1 MNFTDILQKRDIL
14 KNKSK
19 EEKNVNYK
27 RNNIRQIQNN
37 SSKIQRKE
45 EQKSEYKIAL
55 AGNPN
60 VGKSTIF
67 NNLTGMHQ
75 HTGNWTGKTVANAT
89 GECIYKEQKYTFI
102 DLPGTYSIM
111 SNSEEEEIAR
121 DYICFGNP
129 DATVVVVD
137 ATTLERNLNLV
148 FQIMEITDNVI
159 LCVNLLDEAKKK
171 KIKVDL
177 KKLSAELGIPVVG
190 TIARDKRT
198 LDKLLETI
206 KKTCENKIDII
217 PKRVIYQENIE
228 NTITK
233 LTKELKEKYS
243 LNENMYR
250 WISLKII
257 DGEERII
264 ESIEKNLGIEIQ
276 SLIGDIGKVNIKKED
291 TENGDIEQE
300 DVEELDIEKENIEE
314 IDIKKVTTKIEEEKT
329 SAEDMRRGFSKKN
342 DCNINYKDIIIS
354 KIVETAE
361 KVSKKVCVFED
372 KNYSERDRK
381 IDKILTSKKYGIPIM
396 ILFLGLIFWL
406 TIVGANYPSQFLFDI
421 FSRFQEK
428 LINFATYVNCP
439 SWLSDMLILGV
450 YQTLTWVVSV
460 MLPPMAIF
468 FPLFTILEDLGYL
481 PRIAFNM
488 DGFFKK
494 ACCSGKQM
502 ITMCMGFGCN
512 ACGVTGCRIINSP
525 RERLIAIITNN
536 LVPCNGR
543 FPFLITIATIF
554 IAGTIEG
561 IGASIISTIS
571 VMLVIVLGIFLT
583 LVISKI
589 LSKTILKGMPSSFIL
604 EMPPYRKPQFC
615 KIFVRS
621 IFDRTLFILGRAVA
635 VAMPAGLVIW
645 LFANIGVNGS
655 SILDLIV
662 NFLDPFARLMGLDGY
677 ILTGFILGIPA
688 NEIVLPIILMCYL
701 QGKALINIED
711 TFAIGEILRQNGWT
725 ILTAINVMI
734 FTILHF
740 PCATTLLTIKK
751 ETGKMRWV
759 VLSFLIPT
767 VCGIV
772 ICMLTNLIFN
782 FGKFVFL

>member
-1 MNFTDILQKRDIL
+1 MNFTDIFQKRSRL
-14 KNKSK
+14 KNESK
-19 EEKNVNYK
+19 EEY
-27 RNNIRQIQNN
+27 R
-37 SSKIQRKE
+37 
-45 EQKSEYKIAL
+45 IAL

-129 DATVVVVD
+129 DTTVVVVD

-177 KKLSAELGIPVVG
+177 KKLSSELGIPVVG
-190 TIARDKRT
+190 TIARNKRT
-198 LDKLLETI
+198 LDKLLESI
-206 KKTCENKIDII
+206 KKACENKIEII
-217 PKRVIYQENIE
+217 PKRVIYQEKIE
-228 NTITK
+228 NAITK
-233 LTKELKEKYS
+233 LTKVLKEKYS

-257 DGEERII
+257 DGEEKII
-264 ESIEKNLGIEIQ
+264 KSIEKNLEIEILENKEIQ
-276 SLIGDIGKVNIKKED
+276 SIIENIKKD
-291 TENGDIEQE
+291 
-300 DVEELDIEKENIEE
+300 
-314 IDIKKVTTKIEEEKT
+314 
-329 SAEDMRRGFSKKN
+329 N
-342 DCNINYKDIIIS
+342 DFNINYKDIIIS

-361 KVSKKVCVFED
+361 KISNKVCMFED
-372 KNYSERDRK
+372 KDYSERDRK

-396 ILFLGLIFWL
+396 MLFLGLIFWL
-406 TIVGANYPSQFLFDI
+406 TIVGANYPSQFLFDM
-421 FSRFQEK
+421 FSKFQEK
-428 LINFATYVNCP
+428 LINFATYINCP

-583 LVISKI
+583 LIISKV
-589 LSKTILKGMPSSFIL
+589 LSKTILKGMSSSFIL

-645 LFANIGVNGS
+645 LFANIGINGS

-767 VCGIV
+767 VCGII

>member
-1 MNFTDILQKRDIL
+1 MNFTDIFQKRSRL
-14 KNKSK
+14 KNESK
-19 EEKNVNYK
+19 EEY
-27 RNNIRQIQNN
+27 R
-37 SSKIQRKE
+37 
-45 EQKSEYKIAL
+45 IAL

-75 HTGNWTGKTVANAT
+75 HTGNWTGKTVANAK

-129 DATVVVVD
+129 DTTVVVVD

-177 KKLSAELGIPVVG
+177 KKLSSELGIPVVG
-190 TIARDKRT
+190 TVARNKRT
-198 LDKLLETI
+198 LDKLLESI
-206 KKTCENKIDII
+206 KKACENKIEII
-217 PKRVIYQENIE
+217 PKRVIYQEKIE
-228 NTITK
+228 NAITK
-233 LTKELKEKYS
+233 LTKVLKEKYS

-257 DGEERII
+257 DGEEKII
-264 ESIEKNLGIEIQ
+264 KSIEKNLEIEILENKEIQ
-276 SLIGDIGKVNIKKED
+276 SIIENIKKD
-291 TENGDIEQE
+291 
-300 DVEELDIEKENIEE
+300 
-314 IDIKKVTTKIEEEKT
+314 
-329 SAEDMRRGFSKKN
+329 N
-342 DCNINYKDIIIS
+342 DFNINYKDIIIS

-361 KVSKKVCVFED
+361 KISNKVCMFED
-372 KNYSERDRK
+372 KDYSERDRK

-396 ILFLGLIFWL
+396 MLFLGLIFWL
-406 TIVGANYPSQFLFDI
+406 TVVGANYPSQFLFDI
-421 FSRFQEK
+421 FSKFQEK
-428 LINFATYVNCP
+428 LINFATYINCP

-583 LVISKI
+583 LIISKV

-645 LFANIGVNGS
+645 LFANIGINGS

-711 TFAIGEILRQNGWT
+711 TFAIGEILRQNGWN

-767 VCGIV
+767 VFGII

-782 FGKFVFL
+782 FGKMIFI

>member
-1 MNFTDILQKRDIL
+1 MGFTNILQKSNEL
-14 KNKSK
+14 KIKSK
-19 EEKNVNYK
+19 EEKYAKHK
-27 RNNIRQIQNN
+27 RNKPKKMQKNLDNIR
-37 SSKIQRKE
+37 KRTGEKE
-45 EQKSEYKIAL
+45 EYKIAL

-89 GECIYKEQKYTFI
+89 GECVYKEQKYTFV

-148 FQIMEITDNVI
+148 FQIMEITNNVI

-171 KIKVDL
+171 KIKIDL
-177 KKLSAELGIPVVG
+177 KKLSNELGIPVVG
-190 TIARDKRT
+190 TIARNKKT

-206 KKTCENKIDII
+206 KKTCENKIRIQ
-217 PKRVIYQENIE
+217 PKRVIYQDNIE
-228 NTITK
+228 NIIIK
-233 LTKELKEKYS
+233 LTKVLKEKYF
-243 LNENMYR
+243 LEENMYR

-257 DGEERII
+257 DGEEKIIKSIERNLKVEILEDKDLQEII
-264 ESIEKNLGIEIQ
+264 ENM
-276 SLIGDIGKVNIKKED
+276 KKED
-291 TENGDIEQE
+291 T
-300 DVEELDIEKENIEE
+300 
-314 IDIKKVTTKIEEEKT
+314 IK
-329 SAEDMRRGFSKKN
+329 D
-342 DCNINYKDIIIS
+342 NINYKDIIIS

-361 KVSKKVCVFED
+361 KVSNKVCVFED

-381 IDKILTSKKYGIPIM
+381 IDKIVTSKKYGIPIM
-396 ILFLGLIFWL
+396 ILFLGLIFWI

-421 FSRFQEK
+421 FSKFQEK
-428 LINFATYVNCP
+428 LINFATYINCP
-439 SWLSDMLILGV
+439 AWLSDMLILGV

-512 ACGVTGCRIINSP
+512 GCRIINSP
-525 RERLIAIITNN
+525 RERLISIITNN

-554 IAGTIEG
+554 IAGTMQG

-571 VMLVIVLGIFLT
+571 VMLVIMLGIFLT
-583 LVISKI
+583 LIISKI

-604 EMPPYRKPQFC
+604 EMPPYRKPQFG

-635 VAMPAGLVIW
+635 VALPAGLVIW
-645 LFANIGVNGS
+645 LFANVGINGS
-655 SILDLIV
+655 TILDLIV
-662 NFLDPFARLMGLDGY
+662 NFLDPFAKLMGLDGY

-701 QGKALINIED
+701 QGKALVNIED
-711 TFAIGEILRQNGWT
+711 TFAIGEILKQNGWT

-767 VCGIV
+767 VCGII

-782 FGKFVFL
+782 FGKLILV